1 MIVQITMARNEL
13 TLIRELLPIWSQY
26 TDGFVFML
34 DSCTDGTQ
42 EYLEQVKDQYNILEV
57 LTVEQ
62 NIDKTLWIETDVRGR
77 LFNTARKYSNH
88 IICLDADEY
97 LDGPMTKQELEQ
109 ILDQNPDTVF
119 HLNWIQ
125 YTSSNTIR
133 VDGPWKNNIKDRIG
147 SYTKDVEF
155 KKAQTHSTHL
165 PLTDRQN
172 IINPEQLFISH
183 LQWLDKNHVAIKQY
197 FWKVTDYI
205 NNKVHGVE
213 VAGSTA
219 YDQSVNDFNWEE
231 EYFDHELKIREDVF
245 ELIPNSQNYRVE
257 WIKEN
262 TKKFNIPNLGDWGL
276 NIHDS
281 VPMYFCTVADDKH
294 YPILLN
300 MIGSIHKH
308 NFYDVE
314 KIFVYDLGL
323 NDIHK
328 EEIKAIKKVELL
340 QIEKTNPDILTDIE
354 TGVNRNVKGLFSWKP
369 VIIKDAL
376 DRCPYIL
383 YLDAGTT
390 ILKPLNDLFKHIVQ
404 NGYLLFDC
412 GHSIKWMT
420 TKYLIDKLN
429 LDSEDNKWI
438 LEDNVFGIDA
448 GFQGVSRALY
458 DSYVLPMY
466 EFTKD
471 IKNFTDDGTCP
482 DGWGTGRHDQT
493 LYSIIAKQLNLDI
506 NYHDNPNKDCYLTI
520 DNQKIPFHITHTK
533 DRITDLTTIFR
544 SRWNIDY
551 TNYKINMASIK
562 RKFILS
568 VVTGVGP
575 LNKYENFIDSYF
587 NNIQQQLNFNRIEFV
602 IIYSEWSSLFD
613 KYTEL
618 SNVRFIKEQ
627 DRLGVYNAWNMGIVN
642 ATTEY
647 ITNWNID
654 DLRYP
659 INNKIKY
666 DLLSKNIDIDLVYN
680 WYVAST
686 PKELEEGAD
695 LSTKPIQA
703 YPDDYHQHTHVACM
717 AGPDPLWRKSFHLF
731 GGLFDYQNFSIIGD
745 WEMWTRMSKM
755 GLKFKLIPHILCIY
769 VDHEN
774 TVSNSS
780 SEKLRDQQLK
790 LKEKYSK

>member
-1 MIVQITMARNEL
+1 MIVQISMVRNEL
-13 TLIRELLPIWSQY
+13 LLIKELLPIWKRY
-26 TDGFVFML
+26 VDGFVFMVH
-34 DSCTDGTQ
+34 SSTDGTLDYLQ
-42 EYLEQVKDQYNILEV
+42 EVKDEYNILEI
-57 LTVEQ
+57 LT
-62 NIDKTLWIETDVRGR
+62 IDHDVDDELWIETDVRGK
-77 LFNTARKYSNH
+77 LFDAARKYTTN
-88 IICLDADEY
+88 IVCLDADEY
-97 LDGPMTKQELEQ
+97 LDGSITKEELES
-109 ILDQNPDTVF
+109 LLNSNKDTTF
-119 HLNWIQ
+119 HLKWIQ

-133 VDGPWKNNIKDRIG
+133 VDGPWRDNIKDRIG
-147 SYTKDVEF
+147 SYHKDYQF

-165 PLTDRQN
+165 PVAENQKVVD
-172 IINPEQLFISH
+172 PEKLFVAH

-205 NNKVHGVE
+205 NNKKHGIE
-213 VAGSTA
+213 VAGNLA

-231 EYFDHELKIREDVF
+231 EYFDYELKIREDIF
-245 ELIPNSQNYRVE
+245 EDQTNESNYRVQ
-257 WIKEN
+257 WIKDN
-262 TKKFNIPNLGDWGL
+262 TKKFDVPNLGDWNL

-281 VPMYFCTVADDKH
+281 IPMYFCTVADDKH
-294 YPILLN
+294 FPILLN

-314 KIFVYDLGL
+314 RILVYDLGL
-323 NDIHK
+323 N
-328 EEIKAIKKVELL
+328 EINKKQLESIKKVELL
-340 QIEKTNPDILTDIE
+340 KIEKTNPDILTDIE
-354 TGVNRNVKGLFSWKP
+354 TGVNRKVRGLFSWKP

-376 DRCPYIL
+376 DKCPYIL

-420 TKYLIDKLN
+420 TKYLKDKLDLN
-429 LDSEDNKWI
+429 SDNNKWL

-448 GFQGVSRALY
+448 GFQGVSRSLY
-458 DSYVLPMY
+458 DSYVMPMY
-466 EFTKD
+466 EFAKD

-493 LYSIIAKQLNLDI
+493 LYSILARQLNLDI
-506 NYHDNPNKDCYLTI
+506 IYHDNPNKDCYLVL
-520 DNQKIPFHITHTK
+520 DNQKVPFHITHTK

-551 TNYKINMASIK
+551 SNYKVNMAFIK

-575 LNKYENFIDSYF
+575 LTKYEKFIDSYF

-602 IIYSEWSSLFD
+602 IVYSEWSNLFD
-613 KYTEL
+613 KYTGL
-618 SNVRFIKEQ
+618 NNVRFIKEQ
-627 DRLGVYNAWNMGIVN
+627 DKLGAYNAWNMGIVN
-642 ATTEY
+642 ATSEY
-647 ITNWNID
+647 VTNWNID
-654 DLRYP
+654 DLRFP

-666 DLLSKNIDIDLVYN
+666 DVLSKNLSIDLVYN

-686 PKELEEGAD
+686 PKELEAGTD

-731 GGLFDYQNFSIIGD
+731 GGLFDYENFSIIGD
-745 WEMWTRMSKM
+745 WEMWIRMSKM
-755 GLKFKLIPHILCIY
+755 GLKFKLIPHVLCIY

-780 SEKLRDQQLK
+780 SEKLRDQQIK
-790 LKEKYSK
+790 LKQKYS